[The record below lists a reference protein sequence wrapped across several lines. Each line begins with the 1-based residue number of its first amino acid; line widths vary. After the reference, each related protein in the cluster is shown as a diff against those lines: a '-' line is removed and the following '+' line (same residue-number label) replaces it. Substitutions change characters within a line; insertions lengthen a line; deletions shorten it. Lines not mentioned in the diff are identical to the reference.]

1 MFDVNKIREDFPMIR
16 NHPDL
21 IYLDS
26 GATSFKPQCVVD
38 EVCRYYEYENA
49 NIHRGDY
56 DISYRVSKVYDDT
69 RKTVARFIN
78 APKEECIVYTYGATS
93 SLNTVAINAG
103 KKFLKPGD
111 VILTSKVEHA
121 SDILPWFKAAEESGA
136 IIRYVPFDQ
145 HAIMNISDYE
155 KCFFDDKV
163 KIVAL
168 PYVSNVMGYIYPVK
182 EITRIAHEHG
192 ALVSIDG
199 AQAVPHLKVDVSDLD
214 VDFLSFSSHK
224 MLGPAGIGIL
234 YGKYELLEQMD
245 PIFYGGGSNA
255 RFYDDGSII
264 LQKTPEKFEAGT
276 PCIEGV
282 LGLRK
287 AIEYLES
294 IGMDE
299 IMEYGVELSDYF
311 ISKLEQMD
319 HVEVY
324 NKGSKAGIVAF
335 NLKGIFAQDAAS
347 YFNKM
352 GISVRT
358 GNHCAKL
365 LHHVINVNETIRASM
380 YLYNTKEEIDRF
392 ADVIRD
398 TTIEKCVD
406 SIL

>member
-1 MFDVNKIREDFPMIR
+1 
-16 NHPDL
+16 
-21 IYLDS
+21 
-26 GATSFKPQCVVD
+26 
-38 EVCRYYEYENA
+38 
-49 NIHRGDY
+49 
-56 DISYRVSKVYDDT
+56 
-69 RKTVARFIN
+69 
-78 APKEECIVYTYGATS
+78 
-93 SLNTVAINAG
+93 
-103 KKFLKPGD
+103 
-111 VILTSKVEHA
+111 
-121 SDILPWFKAAEESGA
+121 
-136 IIRYVPFDQ
+136 
-145 HAIMNISDYE
+145 MNI
-155 KCFFDDKV
+155 V
-163 KIVAL
+163 L
-168 PYVSNVMGYIYPVK
+168 
-182 EITRIAHEHG
+182 
-192 ALVSIDG
+192 
-199 AQAVPHLKVDVSDLD
+199 
-214 VDFLSFSSHK
+214 
-224 MLGPAGIGIL
+224 IGIQGS
-234 YGKYELLEQMD
+234 GKGTLVENMQACYKKYDKLKRGKEMLLGQRQDCEM
-245 PIFYGGGSNA
+245 N
-255 RFYDDGSII
+255 
-264 LQKTPEKFEAGT
+264 
-276 PCIEGV
+276 
-282 LGLRK
+282 
-287 AIEYLES
+287 IEYLES